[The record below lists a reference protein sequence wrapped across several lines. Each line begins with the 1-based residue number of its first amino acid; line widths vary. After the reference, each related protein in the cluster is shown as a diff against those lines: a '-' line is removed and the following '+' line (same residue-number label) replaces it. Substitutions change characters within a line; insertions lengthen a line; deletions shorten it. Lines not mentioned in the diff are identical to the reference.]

1 MKLKRFLLPISLILI
16 ASTIG
21 SVSIFRNHSKV
32 TKANITLNQKSDYND
47 WEIVGDGLIKP
58 KDTSKVKGNIVIP
71 AKVGDQVV
79 KGIYGVPGT
88 SGQGS
93 AFYNCQELTS
103 VTISEGIKTI
113 GDNAFIYCR
122 NITSMVIPHTITSIG
137 YRGLAGINPINAGY
151 KGLFNIYTDWSIKEL
166 SNLIIG
172 EDLFFYVNNP
182 TFIAKNPNGDNLDL
196 LEKKYIDV
204 FKHHGEGVDPVVHFI
219 LDTNILGPVLGG
231 VFGGIGAIGLATG
244 TVLFIKKRKQK

>member
-1 MKLKRFLLPISLILI
+1 MKLKRLLLPISLILI

-21 SVSIFRNHSKV
+21 SVSIFRNDSKT

-47 WEIVGDGLIKP
+47 WEIIGDGLIKP
-58 KDTSKVKGNIVIP
+58 KDRSKVKGNIIIP
-71 AKVGDQVV
+71 DKVGNQVV

-88 SGQGS
+88 SGEGS

-122 NITSMVIPHTITSIG
+122 NITSMIIPHTITSIG

-151 KGLFNIYTDWSIKEL
+151 TGIFNIYTDWSIKEL
-166 SNLIIG
+166 SNLTVG
-172 EDLFFYVNNP
+172 VESFYYVNNP

-196 LEKKYIDV
+196 LKKKYIDI
-204 FKHHGEGVDPVVHFI
+204 FKHHGEGTTPVVHFV
-219 LDTNILGPVLGG
+219 LDSNLLGPVLGG
-231 VFGGIGAIGLATG
+231 VFGGIAAIGVATG
-244 TVLFIKKRKQK
+244 IVLFIKKRKQK